1 MLFSRIRNL
10 EERVCALEN
19 NLLDLENFL
28 LNDKEAEAIID
39 INNRIKELQEKYK
52 SKLKIYLNYLE
63 NGNCYIGTKTENVL
77 LETFTDEHIIK
88 KFNEGEVS
96 QLHNYVFNYLEQDI
110 ILDLLKRKLIKII
123 DY

>member
-63 NGNCYIGTKTENVL
+63 NGNCYIATKTENVL
-77 LETFTDEHIIK
+77 LETFTYEHIIK
-88 KFNEGEVS
+88 KFNEGEVF